1 MSAATEISVRP
12 VQPQDLLQ
20 IAQIFN
26 YWILESKFSLL
37 EAPLS
42 LADMTEIYR
51 KVKAKGLPF
60 LVATMASSPSEVL
73 GFIYAAPEVSRL
85 VRIPGLVANLLFI
98 RPGLK
103 GLKLFER
110 LLAPYLRILLAYPWF
125 RGSISETNAGNTHIH
140 HKHSVGYMLGKM
152 PPLVMQGAFVKQGE
166 WLNQGLEFFPRGLF
180 EAVVENYEDLMHVKV

>member
-1 MSAATEISVRP
+1 MATGTEIAVRA
-12 VQPQDLLQ
+12 VHPQDLLQ

-42 LADMTEIYR
+42 LTDMTEIHR

-60 LVATMASSPSEVL
+60 LVATYASSPNEVL

-85 VRIPGLVANLLFI
+85 VRVPGLVANLLFI

-152 PPLVMQGAFVKQGE
+152 PPLVMQGVFVKQGE
-166 WLNQGLEFFPRGLF
+166 WLSQGLEFFSRGLF
-180 EAVVENYEDLMHVKV
+180 EAVVENYEDLMHVKA